1 MKEVDSVL
9 KTVHNAKVDTMK
21 IPEDKSRRNVLLLL
35 DIITI
40 APGKKQVK
48 IQETGY
54 YYADQKRAG
63 DRLLWISKLQGIADR
78 I

>member
-48 IQETGY
+48 IQETG
-54 YYADQKRAG
+54 
-63 DRLLWISKLQGIADR
+63 
-78 I
+78 

>member
-63 DRLLWISKLQGIADR
+63 DHLLWISKLQGIADR